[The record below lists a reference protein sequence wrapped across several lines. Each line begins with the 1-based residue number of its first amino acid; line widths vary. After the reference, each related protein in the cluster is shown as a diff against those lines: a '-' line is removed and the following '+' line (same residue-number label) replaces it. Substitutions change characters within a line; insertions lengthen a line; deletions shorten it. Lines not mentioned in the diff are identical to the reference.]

1 MSEQQGLELEFMAE
15 NNHAGFRL
23 QRLELFNWGTFH
35 NKVWKIEP
43 NGQNSL
49 LTGDVGSGK
58 STIVDAMT
66 TLLVPA
72 HRIAYNKAAGAESK
86 ERDLRSY
93 VLGYYKSERDSETGL
108 IKPAQLRDNS
118 SYSVI
123 LGVFYNEGYD
133 QYVSL
138 AQVFWMSEQRS
149 QPERFYV
156 GAERELSITNDFAN
170 FGTKMTALS
179 KRLGQSDCEI
189 FRTFP
194 PYEAWFR
201 RRFGI
206 QNDQALELFHQTVS
220 MKSVG
225 DLTDFVRNHMLEP
238 FEERQQ
244 RIDHLISHF
253 DDLNQA
259 YQSVLKAQDQ
269 VKLLTPIVADCLSY
283 QAIEQEIEQLQ
294 NNIEHLSPYFSE
306 KKLDLLEI
314 KISDLTQKWQLVQ
327 EKIQQLEKIKD
338 DQEQEIKQTTFAI
351 QQNGGNKLVELEK
364 QIKDKVQLK
373 QEREK
378 NVEQYTQHIQ
388 ALEERLAKNSEE
400 FIAQKARLEKRYQ
413 EIANQQAEK
422 ENLIVDKNTQAY
434 QLKQEITSLEAEIES
449 LKKRESNIHRQQVEI
464 RSQLCQALSLNEDHF
479 PFVGE
484 LLQIKENE
492 KDWEGATERLL
503 HSFALSL
510 IVPEK
515 YYNQVVEWVNQHHL
529 NGRLVYYRVNQ
540 KQIMQNNEIQSDS
553 LLHKIMIKPETPYYQ
568 WLENEL
574 YKRFDY
580 VACETLAQFQR
591 EGKAITQKGQIKDKS
606 GRHEKDDRYD
616 VANRSRYILGWSNK
630 EKIIAL
636 TKNRQPMT
644 LTLTKLNEE
653 VSELKASQQI
663 LQEQQRHIIRLE
675 RFSAFSMLDFESVVK
690 EIEALTQE
698 YQVLSE
704 SSNIIQEL
712 ERKLKRLESDLGK
725 NNIELSRLNKE
736 QGAIEQ
742 EKTSAEKERDLTA
755 YILTEK
761 NVSDEIRAHLAK
773 QLTKTLT
780 KRSLTLE
787 NIRDVE
793 EEIRDNLSAQKDKYH
808 RQNNK
813 LNSEISKAMQ
823 IFNQNYPFETSDLVA
838 DVASYLEYQA
848 FLNRL
853 NEDDL
858 PHFVSQF
865 KKLLNE
871 NTINEIAHFNAQL
884 DKERQ
889 IIKQRLNKINQSLE
903 SIDYNPERYIH
914 LQFEVNPDLEIRQF
928 QQDLRACIEGTVTGS
943 EDNQYSEAKFAQV
956 KAIIDR
962 FKGRENSTEADKR
975 WTAKVTDVRNWF
987 LFSASERWRA
997 DHSEHEYYP
1006 DSGGKSGGQK
1016 EKLAYTILAASLA
1029 YQFGLEFGKTRS
1041 RSFRFVMIDEAF
1053 GRGSDESAQYGLRLF
1068 KQLNLQLLIVTPLQ
1082 KIQIIEPFVSSV
1094 AIVKNK
1100 DGFDSSLLN
1109 LTIEEHLAMNNRS

>member
-1 MSEQQGLELEFMAE
+1 MSNQQGLELEFMAE
-15 NNHAGFRL
+15 NNRAGFRL

-43 NGQNSL
+43 NGQNGL
-49 LTGDVGSGK
+49 LTGEVGSGK
-58 STIVDAMT
+58 STIVDAIT

-72 HRIAYNKAAGAESK
+72 QRIAYNKAAGAETK

-133 QYVSL
+133 QYISL
-138 AQVFWMSEQRS
+138 AQVFWMGEQRS

-156 GAERELSITNDFAN
+156 GGERELSIATDFAE

-179 KRLGQSDCEI
+179 KRLSQSDCEI

-225 DLTDFVRNHMLEP
+225 NLTDFVRNHMLEP

-259 YQSVLKAQDQ
+259 YQSVVKAEDQ

-294 NNIEHLSPYFSE
+294 KNIEHLPAYFSE

-314 KISDLTQKWQLVQ
+314 KIAELDQKWQLVQ
-327 EKIQQLEKIKD
+327 GKIQDLSKIKQ
-338 DQEQEIKQTTFAI
+338 DQEKEIDQTKWNI

-364 QIKDKVQLK
+364 QIKEKEQLK
-373 QEREK
+373 QTRQK
-378 NVEQYTQHIQ
+378 NRAEYSQYIQ
-388 ALEERLAKNSEE
+388 ALEERLANNSEE

-413 EIANQQAEK
+413 EITNEQAEK
-422 ENLIVDKNTQAY
+422 ENLTVEKNTQAH
-434 QLKQEITSLEAEIES
+434 QLKQEIAAVEAEIES

-464 RSQLCQALSLNEDHF
+464 RSQLCQALSLNEDYF

-492 KDWEGATERLL
+492 KDWEGAAERLL

-515 YYNQVVEWVNQHHL
+515 YYTQVVEWVNQHHL
-529 NGRLVYYRVNQ
+529 NGKLVYYRVNQ
-540 KQIMQNNEIQSDS
+540 QQAMQNNEIQAES

-591 EGKAITQKGQIKDKS
+591 EGKAITTKGQIKDKS

-616 VANRSRYILGWSNK
+616 VTNRSRYILGWSNK
-630 EKIIAL
+630 EKIISL
-636 TKNRQPMT
+636 TQNIKPMT
-644 LTLTKLNEE
+644 LLLTRLNEE
-653 VSELKASQQI
+653 VSKLKASQNI

-675 RFSAFSMLDFESVVK
+675 RFDSFSVLDFESVVK

-698 YQVLSE
+698 YQALSA
-704 SSNIIQEL
+704 SSNIIQQL
-712 ERKLKRLESDLGK
+712 ERKLKILEAELIA
-725 NNIELSRLNKE
+725 NNLALNQVIKE
-736 QGAIEQ
+736 QGSIEQ
-742 EKTSAEKERDLTA
+742 EKSNAEKYHDLTA
-755 YILTEK
+755 YMLTEK
-761 NVSDEIRAHLAK
+761 TVSDEMRTYLAK
-773 QLTKTLT
+773 QLSKTLI

-787 NIRDVE
+787 NIHNVE
-793 EEIRDNLSAQKDKYH
+793 REINEDFSKQKEKYH
-808 RQNNK
+808 GQQK
-813 LNSEISKAMQ
+813 KITSEISKAMQ
-823 IFNQNYPFETSDLVA
+823 IFNQRYPFETSDMVA
-838 DVASYLEYQA
+838 DVAAYLEYQA

-858 PHFVSQF
+858 PRFVSQF

-903 SIDYNPERYIH
+903 SIDYNPNRYIH
-914 LQFEVNPDLEIRQF
+914 LQFDVNPDVEIRQF
-928 QQDLRACIEGTVTGS
+928 QQDLRACTEGAVTGS

-962 FKGRENSTEADKR
+962 FKGREHSAEADKR

-1029 YQFGLEFGKTRS
+1029 YQFGLEFGQTRS

-1068 KQLNLQLLIVTPLQ
+1068 KQLDLQLLIVTPLQ
-1082 KIQIIEPFVSSV
+1082 KIKIIEPFVSSV
-1094 AIVKNK
+1094 AIVKNN
-1100 DGFDSSLLN
+1100 DGNYSSLLN
-1109 LTIEEHLAMNNRS
+1109 LTIEEHLEMENRS